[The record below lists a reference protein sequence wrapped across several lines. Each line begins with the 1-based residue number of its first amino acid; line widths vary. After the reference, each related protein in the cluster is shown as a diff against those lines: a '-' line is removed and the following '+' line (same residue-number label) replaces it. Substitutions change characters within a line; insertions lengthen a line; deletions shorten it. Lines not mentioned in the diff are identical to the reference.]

1 MFRVVVAFADMQD
14 EHHVY
19 SVGDTFPRT
28 GKKVSKERVN
38 ELVSGRN
45 QIGKP
50 LIEEVAEKTETKEVA
65 KKAKR
70 RKKNAD

>member
-14 EHHVY
+14 GHHVY

-28 GKKVSKERVN
+28 GAKVSQERID

-45 QIGKP
+45 RIGKP
-50 LIEEVAEKTETKEVA
+50 LIEEIAEKTETKEVP
-65 KKAKR
+65 KKVNRK
-70 RKKNAD
+70 KKNAD